1 VIEPARLS
9 RRCLLSGGLA
19 AASTL
24 VAACS
29 SPSSA
34 PVPSGPG
41 PPTPGASTTGAPAT
55 PGTPRGL
62 TRASTPAAYQDRL
75 VATLTHHLQAGA
87 AGHPDHPGF
96 AGAVVLVAV
105 DGVVTAH
112 AAVGHALRYGV
123 GPVDLPADRRV
134 AMRPDA
140 VFDLASIT
148 KVFTALL
155 VLRQAERGRLDLD
168 APVARYLPGFR
179 GPGKADVTVAMVLAH
194 TSGLPVGVNLAG
206 RSSESARRTA
216 ILETPLLRGAVPG
229 TVFRYSGTGLMVL
242 GLLAEKVAGR
252 GSGSAGSRGG
262 LDALLKADL
271 TGPLGLRDTGF
282 RPLDWLRDR
291 RRLVATD
298 ARPARGLLRGV
309 VHDGIANTL
318 GGVAGH
324 AGIFGTAADLAVL
337 GQMLL
342 DGGTYAGR
350 RVLTEATVRRML
362 VNANDGLPA
371 VDAERPNRTSTHGL
385 GVELDQTWFMGRL
398 ASPATFGHT
407 GFTGTSLL
415 VDPQRRAV
423 VVLLTNRAHPN
434 WTWADPDPVRREV
447 ADIIAAA
454 LPV

>member
-1 VIEPARLS
+1 VIEPTRLS

-29 SPSSA
+29 SPS
-34 PVPSGPG
+34 VPSGPA
-41 PPTPGASTTGAPAT
+41 TPGAPTTPGAPPATGRPAT
-55 PGTPRGL
+55 PGPARGL
-62 TRASTPAAYQDRL
+62 TRASTPAAYQDQL
-75 VATLTHHLQAGA
+75 VATLTRHLKAGA

-155 VLRQAERGRLDLD
+155 VLQQAERGRVDLD
-168 APVARYLPGFR
+168 APVVRYLPGFR

-206 RSSESARRTA
+206 RTSESARRTA

-242 GLLAEKVAGR
+242 GLLAEKVSGR
-252 GSGSAGSRGG
+252 R
-262 LDALLKADL
+262 LDALLRAGL

-282 RPLDWLRDR
+282 RPLDWVRDR

-324 AGIFGTAADLAVL
+324 AGVFGPAADVAVV

-342 DGGTYAGR
+342 DGGTYAGV
-350 RVLTEATVRRML
+350 RVLAEATVRRML
-362 VNANDGLPA
+362 VNANDGLSA

-407 GFTGTSLL
+407 GFTGTSIL
-415 VDPQRRAV
+415 VDPPRRAV

-454 LPV
+454 LPA

>member
-1 VIEPARLS
+1 VLQQVEP
-9 RRCLLSGGLA
+9 G
-19 AASTL
+19 
-24 VAACS
+24 
-29 SPSSA
+29 
-34 PVPSGPG
+34 
-41 PPTPGASTTGAPAT
+41 
-55 PGTPRGL
+55 
-62 TRASTPAAYQDRL
+62 
-75 VATLTHHLQAGA
+75 
-87 AGHPDHPGF
+87 
-96 AGAVVLVAV
+96 
-105 DGVVTAH
+105 
-112 AAVGHALRYGV
+112 
-123 GPVDLPADRRV
+123 RV
-134 AMRPDA
+134 
-140 VFDLASIT
+140 
-148 KVFTALL
+148 
-155 VLRQAERGRLDLD
+155 DLD

-179 GPGKADVTVAMVLAH
+179 GPGKAGVTVAMVLAH

-216 ILETPLLRGAVPG
+216 ILETPLRRGAVPG

-242 GLLAEKVAGR
+242 GLLAEKVTGR
-252 GSGSAGSRGG
+252 R
-262 LDALLKADL
+262 LDALLRSGL
-271 TGPLGLRDTGF
+271 TDPLGLRDTGF

-324 AGIFGTAADLAVL
+324 AGVFGTAADLAVI

-350 RVLTEATVRRML
+350 RVLAEATVRRML

-398 ASPATFGHT
+398 ASPAAFGHT
-407 GFTGTSLL
+407 GFTGTSIL
-415 VDPQRRAV
+415 VDPPRRAV

-447 ADIIAAA
+447 ADIIASAVPA
-454 LPV
+454 